1 MARPGEARFGLES
14 DGEKL
19 WWRQVFRARKGARKE
34 RKWFILIGIQRGRL
48 GAKVRPG
55 EARFGPE
62 LDGEKLWRRQVFGAR
77 MVFRARIQRQR
88 LQEMKEKLFFC

>member
-1 MARPGEARFGLES
+1 M
-14 DGEKL
+14 
-19 WWRQVFRARKGARKE
+19 FRARKDARKE
-34 RKWFILIGIQRGRL
+34 RKRFILIGIQRGRL